1 MTDTAL
7 APPTTVARTTP
18 SEVTT
23 PKSRAHTFF
32 WAVLAAAV
40 TVSIT
45 GNATQALLH
54 DTALPVVA
62 AAVAIIPPLALLAA
76 VHGVTVLARA
86 HTATRATRWVATA
99 MTVLIATGAFWL
111 SFTAL
116 RSLAI
121 TAGVPHGEAWLWPLI
136 IEGSTA
142 QSTVALLALA
152 HSTHSHERV
161 HATGQAGNSPSQPND
176 QPFADS
182 AEPAQTPS
190 AGVGFVH
197 TPSHLSEGTDRDF
210 SELAARLCARDPAR
224 RRDPEL
230 VARALAHHHLD
241 GWNPTRIATKLNKS
255 RSTISRIL
263 SDAATF
269 QSHETTRERHCHER
283 NYPEQPPQ
291 LLLSDELAVTTTPSL
306 VK

>member
-1 MTDTAL
+1 MTDIAI
-7 APPTTVARTTP
+7 APSTTVVHTAHSLAARKP
-18 SEVTT
+18 
-23 PKSRAHTFF
+23 RANAFF
-32 WAVLAAAV
+32 WTVLGAAA

-54 DTALPVVA
+54 DTVLPAVA

-76 VHGVTVLARA
+76 VHGVSVLLRAHAGARA
-86 HTATRATRWVATA
+86 THWIATA
-99 MTVLIATGAFWL
+99 MTALIATGAFWL

-136 IEGSTA
+136 IEGSMA

-152 HSTHSHERV
+152 HSASSEVRSHASDRTNGESLMPLMIDPVSDQRV
-161 HATGQAGNSPSQPND
+161 EA
-176 QPFADS
+176 ADPEKNTIDS
-182 AEPAQTPS
+182 
-190 AGVGFVH
+190 VH
-197 TPSHLSEGTDRDF
+197 TPRDASESRRRDF
-210 SELAARLCARDPAR
+210 AEIAARLCARDPAR

-230 VARALAHHHLD
+230 VAQALAHHHLD
-241 GWNPTRIATKLNKS
+241 GWNSTRIADELNKS

-269 QSHETTRERHCHER
+269 TPRNDLRRE
-283 NYPEQPPQ
+283 
-291 LLLSDELAVTTTPSL
+291 
-306 VK
+306 

>member
-1 MTDTAL
+1 MTAVALTPHTA
-7 APPTTVARTTP
+7 TVRTP
-18 SEVTT
+18 HPEAAT
-23 PKSRAHTFF
+23 PKSRAHGFF
-32 WAVLAAAV
+32 WTVLAAAA

-76 VHGVTVLARA
+76 IHGVTVLARA

-121 TAGVPHGEAWLWPLI
+121 TAGVPQAEAWLWPLI
-136 IEGSTA
+136 IEGSMA

-152 HSTHSHERV
+152 HSA
-161 HATGQAGNSPSQPND
+161 HADQRAHVADRANDVAPQLGQEPMTV
-176 QPFADS
+176 S
-182 AEPAQTPS
+182 ALHVQTPS
-190 AGVGFVH
+190 AVTGSVH
-197 TPSHLSEGTDRDF
+197 TPTPTSDGPDRDF
-210 SELAARLCARDPAR
+210 SAEAVRLCARDPGR
-224 RRDPEL
+224 RRDPVL
-230 VARALAHHHLD
+230 VAKALTHHHLD
-241 GWNPTRIATKLNKS
+241 GWNPSRIASELNKS

-263 SDAATF
+263 SDAATLHA
-269 QSHETTRERHCHER
+269 HEALQEPAVPTTGASARTSGADLAM
-283 NYPEQPPQ
+283 QPP
-291 LLLSDELAVTTTPSL
+291 TGTN
-306 VK
+306 

>member
-1 MTDTAL
+1 MSDTAL
-7 APPTTVARTTP
+7 TPTTAIVRTP
-18 SEVTT
+18 PPEATT
-23 PKSRAHTFF
+23 PKSRAHDFF
-32 WAVLAAAV
+32 WTVLTAAA
-40 TVSIT
+40 TVSLT

-121 TAGVPHGEAWLWPLI
+121 TAGIPQSEAWLWPLI
-136 IEGSTA
+136 IEGSMA

-152 HSTHSHERV
+152 HSTPSDERA
-161 HATGQAGNSPSQPND
+161 HADDLRND
-176 QPFADS
+176 DS
-182 AEPAQTPS
+182 VSRAHVPCSDAETVPTPPAVVEPVLTTP
-190 AGVGFVH
+190 
-197 TPSHLSEGTDRDF
+197 HLSDPPSRDF
-210 SELAARLCARDPAR
+210 AVLAAQLCARDPAR

-230 VARALAHHHLD
+230 VAKALAHHHLD
-241 GWNPTRIATKLNKS
+241 GWNPTRIANELNRS

-263 SDAATF
+263 SEAATL
-269 QSHETTRERHCHER
+269 SLPR
-283 NYPEQPPQ
+283 NDP
-291 LLLSDELAVTTTPSL
+291 
-306 VK
+306 

>member
-1 MTDTAL
+1 MTDLALTSSTDTA
-7 APPTTVARTTP
+7 RTSDP
-18 SEVTT
+18 EAVT
-23 PKSRAHTFF
+23 PKSRAHGFF
-32 WAVLAAAV
+32 WTVLAAAA

-62 AAVAIIPPLALLAA
+62 AAVAVIPPLALLAA

-121 TAGVPHGEAWLWPLI
+121 TAGVPQSEAWLWPLI
-136 IEGSTA
+136 IEGSMA

-152 HSTHSHERV
+152 HSVHGEQRA
-161 HATGQAGNSPSQPND
+161 HATDPAQPI
-176 QPFADS
+176 
-182 AEPAQTPS
+182 AEPLADGLANTQTPPAVTESGQTLPLTLRS
-190 AGVGFVH
+190 ADH
-197 TPSHLSEGTDRDF
+197 RF
-210 SELAARLCARDPAR
+210 SQLALRLCARDPAR

-230 VARALAHHHLD
+230 VAKALAHHHLD
-241 GWNPTRIATKLNKS
+241 GWNTTRIATELNKS

-263 SDAATF
+263 SDAV
-269 QSHETTRERHCHER
+269 
-283 NYPEQPPQ
+283 NPPGMSGD
-291 LLLSDELAVTTTPSL
+291 LLV
-306 VK
+306 